1 MSDNT
6 SKSVNVSYKP
16 KKDDCCGG
24 TPAKDQKAQLA
35 KKDETR
41 ASTKHK
47 HENMPKSDGGS
58 GCCGGSKAT
67 K

>member
-1 MSDNT
+1 MSDNKKT
-6 SKSVNVSYKP
+6 TMHVSQEP
-16 KKDDCCGG
+16 KKDGCCGG
-24 TPAKDQKAQLA
+24 THAKDQKAQVA
-35 KKDETR
+35 KTGKDP
-41 ASTKHK
+41 SDDHK